1 MTQAFQTVAKFT
13 QHWQKI
19 IFLHVLAL
27 SKYVTPSLLADSKDQ
42 ENFSCIMFSFSVF
55 LKDPIDST
63 EVFLLLSFKPEIDLN
78 ASKILM
84 STWND
89 LKELS
94 SANVASFANI
104 VLLNSLSNISIPWN
118 PYFLLQLAVRCIK
131 YIDKLTNGQPCRE
144 PFLILKKSVICPELM
159 NEQS

>member
-104 VLLNSLSNISIPWN
+104 VLLNSLSNISIP
-118 PYFLLQLAVRCIK
+118 
-131 YIDKLTNGQPCRE
+131 
-144 PFLILKKSVICPELM
+144 
-159 NEQS
+159 